1 MPEKITVDQVNRL
14 SKHEFVG
21 RFGRLYEHSPWVAE
35 EAWKAWPFGS
45 LADLHG
51 AMAEAVEEAPEE
63 IKIDLILA
71 HPDLAGKA
79 ALAGELTP
87 ESTREQASA
96 GLDRLSPEE
105 FEAFTRANREY
116 REKFGFPLIFAV
128 REYTKE
134 SILEGAAQRLENTRS
149 EEIGA
154 ALAEISKIVRLRLRD
169 LVEDEQ

>member
-1 MPEKITVDQVNRL
+1 MHQKITFDQVNRL
-14 SKHEFVG
+14 SKHEFVE

-35 EAWKAWPFGS
+35 EAWKARPFGG
-45 LADLHG
+45 LTDLHG
-51 AMAEAVEEAPEE
+51 AMEGAVDAATEE
-63 IKIDLILA
+63 IKMDLILA

-79 ALAGELTP
+79 AVAGELTP
-87 ESTREQASA
+87 ESTREQTSA

-128 REYTKE
+128 REHTKE
-134 SILEGAAQRLENTRS
+134 SILEGAAKRLENTRS

-154 ALAEISKIVRLRLRD
+154 ALAEISKIVRLRLQD
-169 LVEDEQ
+169 LVDEKR